1 MAVHT
6 LRLPVNY
13 IGRAT
18 TTLEAVTLTGVGLLH
33 TRVSRDAETGVQTLL
48 ADFDM
53 RGVVGPGLP
62 SLTPSDTHETS
73 RVAGPGRAHSTEMK
87 PDSVSRA
94 VDVGPLRPR
103 PLETAATSETVGT
116 ARTPP
121 GFMTTTTLTTS

>member
-53 RGVVGPGLP
+53 RGVVGQGLP
-62 SLTPSDTHETS
+62 SLTRYVITS
-73 RVAGPGRAHSTEMK
+73 VESLVLPHQPTQTLEITFPMEPVGGLLQRTLRMGVVKLVMLVDMHTGAVQAIHNVA
-87 PDSVSRA
+87 V
-94 VDVGPLRPR
+94 VL
-103 PLETAATSETVGT
+103 L
-116 ARTPP
+116 
-121 GFMTTTTLTTS
+121 